1 MDRRIVHNVAI
12 VGQLRHNFE
21 LDRAFRDSLR
31 KLIEAEVCALRRGCC
46 VLTQR
51 KKLFIVGNGMGVSPD
66 LTSLA
71 PVIKV
76 RRWNQ
81 SSGLRMNR
89 AEPSQNDVEVKAF
102 SATTVVGK

>member
-1 MDRRIVHNVAI
+1 
-12 VGQLRHNFE
+12 
-21 LDRAFRDSLR
+21 
-31 KLIEAEVCALRRGCC
+31 
-46 VLTQR
+46 
-51 KKLFIVGNGMGVSPD
+51 VGNGMGVSPD